1 MQDLLELV
9 KAYRVFLLELG
20 EHFQRVK
27 DLELFRGYADNF
39 MDLVKSPE
47 IGFSVDEANTLI
59 RMYNMFCMLEPEDLP
74 GHHHMKMMIKKD
86 VSMDLLESAKTLSV
100 KDFKELIKDEET
112 GTQDRTY
119 TYEVVK
125 RCNETNSI
133 TKVYDEVE
141 LKEALTQIK

>member
-27 DLELFRGYADNF
+27 EEELYEGYADNF

-47 IGFSVDEANTLI
+47 VGFSVDEANTLI
-59 RMYNMFCMLEPEDLP
+59 KMHNMFCMLKPEDLP
-74 GHHHMKMMIKKD
+74 GHHHMRIMIKKD
-86 VSMDLLESAKTLSV
+86 VDMDLLESAKTLSLKDFRELV
-100 KDFKELIKDEET
+100 KDDET